1 MIPELSRFVWEHRN
15 DDPFQLALAR
25 KQYPGVPVADAAA
38 QIEALQK
45 TRQKIPSWY
54 REGMLFPPRLSMEQ
68 ASSEATARF
77 KAGLVPAG
85 HLLDLTCG
93 LGIDTYFFSKV
104 CTEVTAIELNPV
116 VADAARH
123 NFSVL
128 GAGNISVIAGNSG
141 DFETLAPG
149 SYDCIFLDPARRD
162 QQQKKVFNWSDC
174 SPDVLALKDKL
185 LNHTGFVLI
194 KAAPMLDIHLSVRQ
208 LANVQKLWI
217 VEYAGE
223 VKEVLYQLGANQVPA
238 AQIPIEVTGINDNGQ
253 VLYSFE
259 FTPDAEKEATPAYS
273 DLLGY
278 LYEPSPALLK
288 SGAMKLFGERFS
300 LQKLHENTHLFTSEA
315 LIQGVPGRSFE
326 IVSVC
331 RYDKKEIQAAVPG
344 LKASIATRNFPDSP
358 EMMARKLGLRS
369 GGSVYLFGVTL
380 HDQRKAVLICRKPPQ
395 HPDLI

>member
-1 MIPELSRFVWEHRN
+1 
-15 DDPFQLALAR
+15 
-25 KQYPGVPVADAAA
+25 
-38 QIEALQK
+38 
-45 TRQKIPSWY
+45 
-54 REGMLFPPRLSMEQ
+54 
-68 ASSEATARF
+68 
-77 KAGLVPAG
+77 
-85 HLLDLTCG
+85 
-93 LGIDTYFFSKV
+93 
-104 CTEVTAIELNPV
+104 
-116 VADAARH
+116 
-123 NFSVL
+123 
-128 GAGNISVIAGNSG
+128 
-141 DFETLAPG
+141 
-149 SYDCIFLDPARRD
+149 
-162 QQQKKVFNWSDC
+162 
-174 SPDVLALKDKL
+174 
-185 LNHTGFVLI
+185 
-194 KAAPMLDIHLSVRQ
+194 Q
-208 LANVQKLWI
+208 LANVQKVWI

-223 VKEVLYQLGANQVPA
+223 VKEVLYQLGTNQVPV

-253 VLYSFE
+253 TLHSFE
-259 FTPDAEKEATPAYS
+259 FTPEAEKEATPAYS
-273 DLLGY
+273 DPLGY

-344 LKASIATRNFPDSP
+344 LKASMATRNFPDSP